1 MGSKEPPGGPFC
13 IVFYK
18 EFCLSGCR
26 RRYLQ
31 RSILG
36 LQKSA
41 QKWYQNGSK
50 TGPKMGPGRPPEAPQ
65 RPHRGLAR
73 SCAVPRAPAQSLFL
87 LLVLALLLFV
97 FLVLVLFF
105 CVLLF
110 LFVHSFVLYVFMCA
124 CFWLCV
130 LFPVVVFLFYAFV
143 FAMFEEC
150 LAVSGATSK
159 RHATCSRMS
168 PSGLLEMLIRLECV
182 GSAPVVTVPL

>member
-1 MGSKEPPGGPFC
+1 MLKNGTKMAPKRVP
-13 IVFYK
+13 
-18 EFCLSGCR
+18 
-26 RRYLQ
+26 
-31 RSILG
+31 
-36 LQKSA
+36 
-41 QKWYQNGSK
+41 KWA
-50 TGPKMGPGRPPEAPQ
+50 PEGRPRLPKGHIGAL
-65 RPHRGLAR
+65 HG
-73 SCAVPRAPAQSLFL
+73 PAGSR
-87 LLVLALLLFV
+87 ALLHKAFFCCWFWLCSCLCFWFWFC
-97 FLVLVLFF
+97 FL

-182 GSAPVVTVPL
+182 GSAPVVMVPL